1 MRNQQT
7 CWQPSPEM
15 GFLIQPSPLPS
26 LADYLSPE
34 IAQHLDSISATL
46 STDIAE
52 GTIRQTLDK
61 LPIYDVTGLIAE
73 GQSLAIERACQLYCY
88 FASTYVFMPNAKPAT
103 KIPAGVA
110 IPLVQLSDAVER
122 PPILSYAPYTLANWQ
137 KIDPHGDIVVDNLR
151 LLQKFI
157 DKRDAAWFTLIHVDI
172 EKRAAPAVGAIP
184 TLLTAVA
191 QNDHDTVSMSLM
203 VIHDALLAMMTTLK
217 RMPEHCHPQVYYHE
231 VRPYIFGFEDVIY
244 EGVEKFGGKAQSF
257 RGETGAQSAIIPAL
271 VRALGL
277 SHEETS
283 MTQHLRIMQG
293 YMPRPH
299 RDFIIS
305 IDGNAVRGYIVQ
317 QKNTPLRDVYNE
329 TLQQLLAF
337 RKMHLRFAASYIAN
351 QSADSLGTGGTDFMH
366 WLQQLI
372 DETQAHLITS

>member
-151 LLQKFI
+151 LL
-157 DKRDAAWFTLIHVDI
+157 
-172 EKRAAPAVGAIP
+172 
-184 TLLTAVA
+184 
-191 QNDHDTVSMSLM
+191 
-203 VIHDALLAMMTTLK
+203 
-217 RMPEHCHPQVYYHE
+217 
-231 VRPYIFGFEDVIY
+231 
-244 EGVEKFGGKAQSF
+244 
-257 RGETGAQSAIIPAL
+257 
-271 VRALGL
+271 
-277 SHEETS
+277 
-283 MTQHLRIMQG
+283 
-293 YMPRPH
+293 
-299 RDFIIS
+299 
-305 IDGNAVRGYIVQ
+305 
-317 QKNTPLRDVYNE
+317 
-329 TLQQLLAF
+329 
-337 RKMHLRFAASYIAN
+337 
-351 QSADSLGTGGTDFMH
+351 
-366 WLQQLI
+366 
-372 DETQAHLITS
+372 